1 MKTYRLAAPLA
12 CALACLAATACSPK
26 LGGYRQMP
34 SAPSLVE
41 PGGNA
46 EDTRAT
52 YLELIER
59 MQAQGA
65 YYASLA
71 HIDAFRQRHGDSP
84 ALRLL
89 QANALRQTG
98 DLAAARPLY
107 EGLLRSDQAAAAY
120 HGLGLIAA
128 SGNDQAAAEAALLR
142 ATQLQPLNTSY
153 LGDLG
158 YARLRAGQL
167 DAAQAPLAKALE
179 LAPDNARA
187 AANLAVWAL
196 LRNDRASAERFLEQ
210 GKLPADSRE
219 QVLRQAAELRQRQR
233 QRQATAAAAAAEA
246 ANQASRASRAS
257 ATVSAPAR
265 TGTAALPNESRQT
278 ARAATASRSP
288 APRAVAADSATVRR
302 TAAAHQSTSRT
313 DPRDPHLPATML
325 ERFGQ
330 ATLATENTP

>member
-59 MQAQGA
+59 MQGQGA

-128 SGNDQAAAEAALLR
+128 SGNDQTAAEAALLR
-142 ATQLQPLNTSY
+142 ATQLQPLNTNY

-196 LRNDRASAERFLEQ
+196 LRNDSASAERFLEQ

-219 QVLRQAAELRQRQR
+219 QVLRQAAELRQRQ
-233 QRQATAAAAAAEA
+233 ATAAAASAEA
-246 ANQASRASRAS
+246 ASRAS
-257 ATVSAPAR
+257 AAISATAR
-265 TGTAALPNESRQT
+265 TATTAPPSESRQT
-278 ARAATASRSP
+278 ARAAAASRSP
-288 APRAVAADSATVRR
+288 APRAIAADSATVRR
-302 TAAAHQSTSRT
+302 TAAAHQSSPRT